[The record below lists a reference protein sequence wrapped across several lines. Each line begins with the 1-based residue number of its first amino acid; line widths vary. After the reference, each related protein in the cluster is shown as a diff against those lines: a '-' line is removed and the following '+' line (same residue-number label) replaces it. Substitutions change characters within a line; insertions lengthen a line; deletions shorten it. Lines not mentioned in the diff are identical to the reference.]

1 MKSLWGSLIL
11 FAINICLSPL
21 VYADK
26 KFSEHLDRKQ
36 DQTECLD
43 VQNTSDTLKMIKN
56 WIKNFDERW
65 IEYAYVSNGKIESD
79 TVVRISVFN
88 KADFFSVEIWFDKFG
103 LSAVR
108 LKEENGVATAEMK
121 LDNKLINISGQK
133 TQKKY
138 LNEVCQ
144 IRKKIEEALRRA
156 VTLADEAIMVKTMA
170 GNFMCRQVQL
180 NSGNAS
186 VASLFVS
193 EEIPLTYIARAEF
206 LNGDRFETVAI
217 GKNPYTV
224 FSADLNNMSLD
235 SMLDVMDQM
244 NFDSKISSEEKIKT
258 KENK

>member
-1 MKSLWGSLIL
+1 MKILWGSLIFL
-11 FAINICLSPL
+11 AINICLNPL

-26 KFSEHLDRKQ
+26 NFPEYLDRKQ
-36 DQTECLD
+36 EQTECLD
-43 VQNTSDTLKMIKN
+43 VQNTENTLKIIKD
-56 WIKNFDERW
+56 WIKNFDETW
-65 IEYAYVSNGKIESD
+65 IEYAYVSKGKIESD

-108 LKEENGVATAEMK
+108 LKEENGVATSEMK

-138 LNEVCQ
+138 IAEVCQ
-144 IRKKIEEALRRA
+144 IRKKIEDALRRA

-180 NSGNAS
+180 NSENGS

-193 EEIPLTYIARAEF
+193 EEIPLTYIARAEL
-206 LNGDRFETVAI
+206 LNGDRFEAIAI

-224 FSADLNNMSLD
+224 FSVDLNSMSLD
-235 SMLDVMDQM
+235 SMLDVMKQM
-244 NFDSKISSEEKIKT
+244 NFDSKISSEEKTKT